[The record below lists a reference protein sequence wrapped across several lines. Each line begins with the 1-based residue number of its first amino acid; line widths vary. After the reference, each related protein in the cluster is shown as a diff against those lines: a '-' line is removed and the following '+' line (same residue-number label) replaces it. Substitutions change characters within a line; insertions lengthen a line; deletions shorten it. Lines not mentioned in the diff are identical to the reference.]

1 MARPKLAQCFG
12 ARARRAARR
21 RQGCRPPLIPCKV
34 VLRRRQDTR
43 NSRFDSLRPPC
54 CILPGRAFWHP
65 QDLNVYQC
73 FGMVLAGETIRIL
86 PIARFFGAPR
96 PSAARRGHNRSAI
109 NPRAGRFLTISQLF
123 AARSSAPP
131 RVTQPINR
139 NLILDQSPAVGVQ
152 ALRRPGYPAER
163 SSTRAWNPQ
172 LLSMFRP
179 PARGPKYTGSTTWR
193 GPSRTDTFS
202 AFINV
207 MARRSAQIHPETR
220 SRAGPLAPHRSY
232 SQFLS
237 MSWVA
242 GRFQSTGGPTQMNE
256 NRSEPKLLSTL
267 LNPIKLLAR
276 WVAPATATRQRAKPF
291 SILRH
296 LRKTVSTEVARSISG
311 C

>member
-1 MARPKLAQCFG
+1 MF
-12 ARARRAARR
+12 
-21 RQGCRPPLIPCKV
+21 
-34 VLRRRQDTR
+34 T
-43 NSRFDSLRPPC
+43 N
-54 CILPGRAFWHP
+54 
-65 QDLNVYQC
+65 
-73 FGMVLAGETIRIL
+73 VLAWCSQARLSEFYPLLAFSGLLARVPLDADIIGQPSIRERAVFSLFLSFLL
-86 PIARFFGAPR
+86 P
-96 PSAARRGHNRSAI
+96 
-109 NPRAGRFLTISQLF
+109 
-123 AARSSAPP
+123 APP